1 MQSRNP
7 KRRFQR
13 YAGLIAYGL
22 IAWSAA
28 AFAGG
33 YDGTTPLAGVTA
45 TVVEVNRYRV
55 IEDVDP
61 VSIGLP
67 KAFLIDFAA
76 GVIRPSKESLVRK
89 VAKIGTVLHVENSL
103 VLQGIDE
110 GVAGVEDGLAWSLT
124 ISKTDGSA
132 ILSASAKGVAYVV
145 FGQCTPTPA
154 VDRPSR

>member
-1 MQSRNP
+1 MPPRNP
-7 KRRFQR
+7 TIRAHR
-13 YAGLIAYGL
+13 YAGLAVFWL

-45 TVVEVNRYRV
+45 TVVQVNRYRV
-55 IEDVDP
+55 MEDVDP

-89 VAKIGTVLHVENSL
+89 VATIGTVLHVENNL

-132 ILSASAKGVAYVV
+132 ILSASGKGVAYVV
-145 FGQCTPTPA
+145 FGQCTPTPTA
-154 VDRPSR
+154 DRPSR